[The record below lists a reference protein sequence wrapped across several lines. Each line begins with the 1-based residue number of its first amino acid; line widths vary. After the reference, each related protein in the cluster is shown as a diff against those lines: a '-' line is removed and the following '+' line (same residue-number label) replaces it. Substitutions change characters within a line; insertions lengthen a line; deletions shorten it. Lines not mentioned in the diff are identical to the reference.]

1 MIALMFKCGLQLPS
15 GHLNT
20 GSDFCVKVQETA
32 AEFSSVSVSFL
43 FVIVPQ
49 AIFNEALTAH

>member
-1 MIALMFKCGLQLPS
+1 MFQCGLQLPS

-20 GSDFCVKVQETA
+20 GSDFCVKVQQTA